1 MFSLFLDIMNGFMF
15 LYFVGI
21 IVMLVR
27 INIQER
33 MSRGRTLGQAVLDIF
48 KDTFY
53 ITRIGK

>member
-1 MFSLFLDIMNGFMF
+1 MFSLFLDIMNGFMC